1 MTSSSDASG
10 GPADGR
16 PGPGPVPEGL
26 AHDADVAE
34 TVVDDVAA
42 PEDGRARGVRALA
55 GQDFSVADAI
65 GGVRGLVESVA
76 PGLVFV
82 VVYVA
87 TTNLQWALVTSVAAA
102 LVAVAARL
110 VQRTPV
116 TQAFGGLL
124 GVGIGVFW
132 AWRSG
137 EAQDYFA
144 WGLWTNA
151 AYLVALLVS
160 VLARW
165 PLVGLVVEGFRSGFG
180 TGAASGSAGTT
191 ADPSPDAVDAA
202 DSSAERPAATA
213 TPAGAPVDAGA
224 AEPGAFARWART
236 WRSDRALMRRYTAAT
251 WLWIGL
257 FAARLA
263 VQVPLYLDGDVGWLG
278 TARLVM
284 GIPLWALVLWLT
296 WILVR
301 RPHAAAPPQ
310 PTA

>member
-10 GPADGR
+10 GPVDGR
-16 PGPGPVPEGL
+16 PGPGHAPEGL
-26 AHDADVAE
+26 AHDAKVAE

-110 VQRTPV
+110 IQRTPV

-124 GVGIGVFW
+124 GVGIGVIW

-180 TGAASGSAGTT
+180 AGAASGSAGATT
-191 ADPSPDAVDAA
+191 DPSPDAVDAA
-202 DSSAERPAATA
+202 EASTEQPAAAA
-213 TPAGAPVDAGA
+213 TPADAHA
-224 AEPGAFARWART
+224 VAPGAFARWART
-236 WRSDRALMRRYTAAT
+236 WRSDRTLMRRYTAAT

-301 RPHAAAPPQ
+301 RPHGAAAPQ

>member
-1 MTSSSDASG
+1 MTPSSDPS
-10 GPADGR
+10 GPAQR
-16 PGPGPVPEGL
+16 PGTDEPSA

-55 GQDFSVADAI
+55 GQEFSVADAI

-87 TTNLQWALVTSVAAA
+87 TTNLPWALWTSVAAA

-124 GVGIGVFW
+124 GVGIGVIW

-144 WGLWTNA
+144 WGLWTNG

-160 VLARW
+160 VLVRW

-180 TGAASGSAGTT
+180 
-191 ADPSPDAVDAA
+191 
-202 DSSAERPAATA
+202 
-213 TPAGAPVDAGA
+213 AGA
-224 AEPGAFARWART
+224 ATTSPAAADDARAEGAPGDPASPEGTEGTAPAEPGEPGAFARWARA
-236 WRSDRALMRRYTAAT
+236 WRSDRALLRRYTAAT

-296 WILVR
+296 WVLVR
-301 RPHAAAPPQ
+301 RPHAVADRPAGDRPAA
-310 PTA
+310 

>member
-16 PGPGPVPEGL
+16 RVPGQAPESL

-55 GQDFSVADAI
+55 GQEFSVADAI

-87 TTNLQWALVTSVAAA
+87 TTNLRWALVTSVAAA

-110 VQRTPV
+110 IQRTPV

-124 GVGIGVFW
+124 GVGIGVIW

-180 TGAASGSAGTT
+180 AGAASGPAGTT
-191 ADPSPDAVDAA
+191 PNPSPDALDAA
-202 DSSAERPAATA
+202 DASAEQPAAAA
-213 TPAGAPVDAGA
+213 TPASTPVDADA
-224 AEPGAFARWART
+224 SEPGAFARWART

-301 RPHAAAPPQ
+301 RPHASTPLQ

>member
-16 PGPGPVPEGL
+16 PGPGHAPEGI
-26 AHDADVAE
+26 AHDAEVAE

-87 TTNLQWALVTSVAAA
+87 TTNLRWALVTSVAAA
-102 LVAVAARL
+102 LIAVAARL
-110 VQRTPV
+110 VHRTPV

-124 GVGIGVFW
+124 GVGIGVVW

-180 TGAASGSAGTT
+180 AGGASGSAGTT
-191 ADPSPDAVDAA
+191 AEGTSDAAAAPDA
-202 DSSAERPAATA
+202 SAEQPVGAATSA
-213 TPAGAPVDAGA
+213 AAPADADG
-224 AEPGAFARWART
+224 AEPGAFARWARA

-301 RPHAAAPPQ
+301 RPHGAAAPS
-310 PTA
+310 A

>member
-16 PGPGPVPEGL
+16 PGPGHPPEGL

-34 TVVDDVAA
+34 TVVDDVTA

-55 GQDFSVADAI
+55 GQEFSVADAI

-124 GVGIGVFW
+124 GVGIGVIW

-180 TGAASGSAGTT
+180 AGAAGSAGTT
-191 ADPSPDAVDAA
+191 TDPSPDALDA
-202 DSSAERPAATA
+202 SAEQPAAAA
-213 TPAGAPVDAGA
+213 TPAGAPVDADA
-224 AEPGAFARWART
+224 AETGAFTRWART

-263 VQVPLYLDGDVGWLG
+263 VQVPLYLEGDVGWLG

-301 RPHAAAPPQ
+301 RPHAGAPSRPS
-310 PTA
+310 A

>member
-10 GPADGR
+10 PVGDR
-16 PGPGPVPEGL
+16 PDPDRVREAV
-26 AHDADVAE
+26 AHDAEVAE

-87 TTNLQWALVTSVAAA
+87 TTNLPWALWTSVAAA
-102 LVAVAARL
+102 LVAVVARL

-124 GVGIGVFW
+124 GVGIGVIW

-151 AYLVALLVS
+151 AYLVVLLVS

-180 TGAASGSAGTT
+180 AAAASPASAPASDRAGGPSDPTT
-191 ADPSPDAVDAA
+191 D
-202 DSSAERPAATA
+202 AATA
-213 TPAGAPVDAGA
+213 DGQRA
-224 AEPGAFARWART
+224 AEPRAFARWART
-236 WRSDRALMRRYTAAT
+236 WRTDRALMRRYTAAT

-257 FAARLA
+257 FGARLA

-301 RPHAAAPPQ
+301 RPHAAAR

>member
-10 GPADGR
+10 PAGGR
-16 PGPGPVPEGL
+16 PDPERAPDAV
-26 AHDADVAE
+26 AHDADVVE

-110 VQRTPV
+110 IQRTPV

-124 GVGIGVFW
+124 GVGIGVIW

-160 VLARW
+160 VLVRW

-180 TGAASGSAGTT
+180 AGAASGWAGTT
-191 ADPSPDAVDAA
+191 ADAIDAA
-202 DSSAERPAATA
+202 DASAERPAAAA
-213 TPAGAPVDAGA
+213 TPAGTAVDADA

-257 FAARLA
+257 FAVRLA

>member
-1 MTSSSDASG
+1 MTSSSEASG

-16 PGPGPVPEGL
+16 PGPGRAPEGL

-34 TVVDDVAA
+34 TVVDDVTA

-55 GQDFSVADAI
+55 GQEFSVADAI

-110 VQRTPV
+110 IQRTPV

-124 GVGIGVFW
+124 GVGIGVIW

-180 TGAASGSAGTT
+180 AGAASGSVGTT
-191 ADPSPDAVDAA
+191 TDPSPDAVDAA
-202 DSSAERPAATA
+202 DSSAEPRAAAA
-213 TPAGAPVDAGA
+213 TPAGTPVDAGA

-236 WRSDRALMRRYTAAT
+236 WRSDRTLMRRYTAAT

-301 RPHAAAPPQ
+301 RPHAAAPSQ

>member
-10 GPADGR
+10 GPAEGR
-16 PGPGPVPEGL
+16 PDPGHARDGL
-26 AHDADVAE
+26 AHEADVAE

-87 TTNLQWALVTSVAAA
+87 TTNLRWALVTSVAAA

-124 GVGIGVFW
+124 GVGIGVIW

-180 TGAASGSAGTT
+180 TGAASGPAGTT
-191 ADPSPDAVDAA
+191 ADPSPSAVDA
-202 DSSAERPAATA
+202 SAEQPAAA
-213 TPAGAPVDAGA
+213 PTPAGAPVDADA
-224 AEPGAFARWART
+224 AEPGAFARWARS

-301 RPHAAAPPQ
+301 RPHATVSPQ

>member
-10 GPADGR
+10 GPQGDPR
-16 PGPGPVPEGL
+16 PGSRPQPAPGASGP
-26 AHDADVAE
+26 AHDAELVE

-42 PEDGRARGVRALA
+42 PEDGPARGMRALA
-55 GQDFSVADAI
+55 GDQFSVAEAV

-87 TTNLQWALVTSVAAA
+87 SSNLSWALWTSVGAA

-124 GVGIGVFW
+124 GVAIGVLW

-160 VLARW
+160 VVVRW

-180 TGAASGSAGTT
+180 VAGGAGDAAGTG
-191 ADPSPDAVDAA
+191 DAA
-202 DSSAERPAATA
+202 AQGAD
-213 TPAGAPVDAGA
+213 GAPAGA
-224 AEPGAFARWART
+224 AEPESGAFARWARA
-236 WRSDRALMRRYTAAT
+236 WRSDRALMRRYAAAT

-263 VQVPLYLDGDVGWLG
+263 VQVPLYLEGDVGWLG

-284 GIPLWALVLWLT
+284 GIPLWALVLWVT
-296 WILVR
+296 WVLVR
-301 RPHAAAPPQ
+301 RPHPAADRA
-310 PTA
+310 

>member
-1 MTSSSDASG
+1 MTSSSDATG
-10 GPADGR
+10 GPVGGR
-16 PGPGPVPEGL
+16 PDPGRVPEPV
-26 AHDADVAE
+26 AHDAEVVE

-55 GQDFSVADAI
+55 GEDFSVADAI

-87 TTNLQWALVTSVAAA
+87 TTNLRWALVTSVAAA

-124 GVGIGVFW
+124 GVGIGVLW

-160 VLARW
+160 VVVRW

-180 TGAASGSAGTT
+180 VGTASASTTAGATDGEPREGADVPAPQPAEPAGGSAG
-191 ADPSPDAVDAA
+191 
-202 DSSAERPAATA
+202 
-213 TPAGAPVDAGA
+213 
-224 AEPGAFARWART
+224 EP
-236 WRSDRALMRRYTAAT
+236 
-251 WLWIGL
+251 
-257 FAARLA
+257 
-263 VQVPLYLDGDVGWLG
+263 
-278 TARLVM
+278 
-284 GIPLWALVLWLT
+284 
-296 WILVR
+296 
-301 RPHAAAPPQ
+301 
-310 PTA
+310 